1 MAEWPDGTVDDE
13 WVGMRPLAA
22 DGLPILGRLPG
33 FENVYLAT
41 GHSMSGITLAPAT
54 GFFLSELIM
63 TGQAADLMKPFAPER
78 ITRR

>member
-1 MAEWPDGTVDDE
+1 M
-13 WVGMRPLAA
+13 
-22 DGLPILGRLPG
+22 PG

-54 GFFLSELIM
+54 GFFLSEFIM
-63 TGQAADLMKPFAPER
+63 TGQAADLMQPFAPER